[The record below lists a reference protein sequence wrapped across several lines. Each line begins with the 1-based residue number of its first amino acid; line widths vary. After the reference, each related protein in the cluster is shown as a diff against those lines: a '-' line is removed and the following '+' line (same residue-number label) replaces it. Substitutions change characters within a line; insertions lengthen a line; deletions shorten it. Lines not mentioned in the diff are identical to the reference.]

1 MLGLSGELGKGAL
14 GEFALAEPEQG
25 EPFVPHAGAIA
36 ATDAADSPQAE
47 ALTSTVSSTVSADT
61 AQAEVGDG

>member
-36 ATDAADSPQAE
+36 AADVADGAQAE
-47 ALTSTVSSTVSADT
+47 VLTSTVSSTVSADSV
-61 AQAEVGDG
+61 QAEVGDG